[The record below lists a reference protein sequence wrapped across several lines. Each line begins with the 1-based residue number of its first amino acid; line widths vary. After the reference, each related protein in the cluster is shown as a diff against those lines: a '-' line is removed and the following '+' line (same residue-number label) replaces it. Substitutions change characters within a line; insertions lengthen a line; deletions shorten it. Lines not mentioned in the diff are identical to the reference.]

1 MQTDEHIPPELKE
14 TVQRELKP
22 GERVLWSE
30 MPIPT
35 FFTPKNTQLFIFS
48 IVWTLFAVLW
58 TGAAAGFSVPDFKDA
73 SGPFEVMRFLF
84 PLFGLPFVLIGLGM
98 FTIPFFNYRNAWKTI
113 YVITDRRAITFD
125 GGWKRTVRSYPPAK
139 LLNIYRKEKSD
150 GTGDV
155 IISYDQ
161 WVDSEGDRRTEDLGF
176 LRIREPKRV
185 EQMLRDL
192 AREAGIDIL
201 PQDTLIKDFKHSFS
215 SMQESTLPQTRAGIR
230 LGKVIA
236 ILILS
241 ISLGYLSHSS
251 SFEDYQKGQNLT
263 FNEYAEGFEDHKAR
277 LLDHGPLWHDILLLL
292 FMVGFV
298 ICSYEL
304 MGKVVGW
311 ALWRISLLRKG
322 QKYP

>member
-1 MQTDEHIPPELKE
+1 
-14 TVQRELKP
+14 
-22 GERVLWSE
+22 